1 MNLRKAAR
9 GADCVLRIPN
19 ICNWNPETTVLAHV
33 GSGTAKRNDDA
44 YAVFACSDC
53 HDAIDR
59 RTKVFLAD
67 DPDEQELLRR
77 DRKWFIARAL
87 ERMNQINDY
96 GDEPR
101 RGDRIG

>member
-1 MNLRKAAR
+1 MKQTKKQQAAR
-9 GADCVLRIPN
+9 NADCTLRIPGC
-19 ICNWNPETTVLAHV
+19 CNWDPETTVLAHV
-33 GSGTAKRNDDA
+33 GSGTAKRKNDA

-67 DPDEQELLRR
+67 NEVEQEMLRR

-87 ERMNQINDY
+87 ERMKDV
-96 GDEPR
+96 
-101 RGDRIG
+101 

>member
-9 GADCVLRIPN
+9 GADCVLRIPGC
-19 ICNWNPETTVLAHV
+19 CNHNPETTVLAHV

-87 ERMNQINDY
+87 ERMEEWNLNSGEAQ
-96 GDEPR
+96 
-101 RGDRIG
+101 